1 MRDFIIIALGSILIN
16 NFVLSQFLGI
26 CPFIGVSKNIDSVI
40 GMGLAVTF
48 VMTLAS
54 LVTYILYKFF
64 LFPKLI
70 FLKTILFIIVIA
82 VLVQLVEMIMKKKIP
97 NLYNAL
103 GIYLPLIT
111 TNCAVLGV
119 AVININKN
127 YNLINSILNGFF
139 GGLGFMLAL
148 FLLAVIREKLE
159 LSDVPKSFKGI
170 PIAFISAGII
180 ALAFLAFD
188 KTMLE
193 FIK

>member
-1 MRDFIIIALGSILIN
+1 MRDFIVIALGSILVN

-26 CPFIGVSKNIDSVI
+26 CPFIGVSKNIDSVV

-54 LVTYILYKFF
+54 LVTFILYKVF
-64 LFPKLI
+64 LFPNFI

-82 VLVQLVEMIMKKKIP
+82 VLVQLVEMIMRKKIP

-127 YNLINSILNGFF
+127 YNLISSILNGFF

-148 FLLAVIREKLE
+148 FLLAVIRERLE
-159 LSDVPKSFKGI
+159 LSDVPDSLRGL

-188 KTMLE
+188 KTMLD

>member
-1 MRDFIIIALGSILIN
+1 MKDFIIIALGSILVN
-16 NFVLSQFLGI
+16 NFVVSQFLGI

-54 LVTYILYKFF
+54 LVTYILYRFF
-64 LFPKLI
+64 LFPNFI

-82 VLVQLVEMIMKKKIP
+82 VLVQLVEMVMRKKIP

-127 YNLINSILNGFF
+127 YNLISSILNGFF
-139 GGLGFMLAL
+139 GGLGFMFAL

-159 LSDVPKSFKGI
+159 LSDVPKSLKGV